1 MKLTTINPGGV
12 FRVPM
17 DEHYGTSLGYA
28 ERIFNSADPAYHSMA
43 LPMADVRDEARMH
56 VAALTHYTE
65 GQRFPANAG
74 TMSMIEMARVLKA
87 AYRDRKIST
96 RQAHDFLARLM
107 AHFVPLMRIIA
118 SNHGCNL
125 DVDASDGAFVRRQYR
140 ASSQ

>member
-1 MKLTTINPGGV
+1 MPI
-12 FRVPM
+12 

-28 ERIFNSADPAYHSMA
+28 ERIFNGTDPAYQSMT
-43 LPMADVRDEARMH
+43 LPIVDVRDVARMH
-56 VAALTHYTE
+56 VAALTQDTE

-74 TMSMIEMARVLKA
+74 TMSMIEIARVLKT
-87 AYRDRKIST
+87 AYPDRKIPT
-96 RQAHDFLARLM
+96 RQAPDFLVKVM
-107 AHFVPLMRIIA
+107 ALFVPLMRIIA